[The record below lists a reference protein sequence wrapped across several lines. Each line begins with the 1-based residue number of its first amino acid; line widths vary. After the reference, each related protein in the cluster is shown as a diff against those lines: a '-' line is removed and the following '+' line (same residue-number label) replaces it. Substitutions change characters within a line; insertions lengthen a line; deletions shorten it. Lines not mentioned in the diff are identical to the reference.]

1 MNKYTFTHN
10 GRTFERITKRE
21 ARRAYINGLSVVIIP
36 CNLRP
41 FTPWH
46 NEMTINRKDRAH
58 LVIDET
64 GVNNDF
70 TNYINSFEYYNCI
83 NSETGRY
90 TAFYIPVRTVDRFTG
105 DAPTVHTLGTCKEYD
120 YSFMN

>member
-10 GRTFERITKRE
+10 GRTFERITKKE
-21 ARRAYINGLSVVIIP
+21 ARRAYINGFSVVIIP

-41 FTPWH
+41 FTQWH
-46 NEMTINRKDRAH
+46 DEMTLNRKDRAH
-58 LVIDET
+58 LVADEI

-90 TAFYIPVRTVDRFTG
+90 AAFYIPVRTVDRFTG
-105 DAPTVHTLGTCKEYD
+105 DAPTVHTLGLCKEYD
-120 YSFMN
+120 YSFIN

>member
-10 GRTFERITKRE
+10 GRTFERITKRK

-46 NEMTINRKDRAH
+46 NEMIINRKDRAH

-83 NSETGRY
+83 NSETGKY
-90 TAFYIPVRTVDRFTG
+90 TAFYIQVRTVDRFTG